1 MQMTEGRGGES
12 VLGVGLVLDRE
23 YSVLM
28 VGDGL
33 DVSVVKVGEVDV
45 RELRL
50 GEDGL
55 EAMAAS

>member
-1 MQMTEGRGGES
+1 M
-12 VLGVGLVLDRE
+12 GVGLVLDKE

-33 DVSVVKVGEVDV
+33 DVRVVKVGEVDV